1 MSENLANTQVEKDSL
16 HKAIAK
22 CVVSRGRGLPVSSRN
37 FWLYLEP
44 VESSRM
50 LFSKDAD
57 LALSC

>member
-1 MSENLANTQVEKDSL
+1 MSENLANTQVEKDSI
-16 HKAIAK
+16 HKAITK
-22 CVVSRGRGLPVSSRN
+22 CVISMGRRLSVSFRN